1 MKLSYREK
9 VGLLIVVILAVVIIF
24 VAWPIKAIKGNI
36 KSHKE
41 EQAKVKV
48 TYDDTQRKIDE
59 IPTIEGNIKAVYES
73 SKDLSSKFVEHMSNV
88 EVAKYFETLL
98 NKAPYK
104 KAGKNDLEI
113 NGSLKIEN
121 AKSDEIEFYYYV
133 PDVIT
138 YPILKAA
145 DTNGNLLEKNDS
157 KLYNKAVNAVRM
169 EELEEQEVEIRTVR
183 VPMRFTKEALLK
195 LEDELKENETGVRIS
210 SVKVDDYTFG
220 YITELPEDKGYS
232 EGEVE
237 FTFYTMQKIEE
248 PDFSK

>member
-9 VGLLIVVILAVVIIF
+9 VGLLIVVILAVVIVFI
-24 VAWPIKAIKGNI
+24 AWPIKIIKGNI
-36 KSHKE
+36 KNHKE
-41 EQAKVKV
+41 EQAKIKV
-48 TYDDTQRKIDE
+48 TYEDTQRKIDE
-59 IPTIEGNIKAVYES
+59 IPVIEGNIKAVYEG

-113 NGSLKIEN
+113 KGALKINDAET
-121 AKSDEIEFYYYV
+121 AEIPFYYYV

-138 YPILKAA
+138 YPILEKA
-145 DTNGNLLEKNDS
+145 DTNGDLLEKKDS
-157 KLYNKAVNAVRM
+157 KLYEKAMNAVRM
-169 EELEEQEVEIRTVR
+169 EELEEQEIEVRTVT

-195 LEDELKENETGVRIS
+195 LEDELKDNETGIRIS

-232 EGEVE
+232 EGEVV